1 MAGRTFFVIIWIGG
15 ARRKPNPRTF
25 NLVVGPADKL
35 QFFDNSSPR
44 RLAKPSWHP
53 RVPRKITS
61 AGSSCSSSSFS
72 VPRFQRVF
80 KGKEKLMLTILANGI
95 LNRFIDLAF

>member
-35 QFFDNSSPR
+35 
-44 RLAKPSWHP
+44 
-53 RVPRKITS
+53 
-61 AGSSCSSSSFS
+61 
-72 VPRFQRVF
+72 
-80 KGKEKLMLTILANGI
+80 
-95 LNRFIDLAF
+95 